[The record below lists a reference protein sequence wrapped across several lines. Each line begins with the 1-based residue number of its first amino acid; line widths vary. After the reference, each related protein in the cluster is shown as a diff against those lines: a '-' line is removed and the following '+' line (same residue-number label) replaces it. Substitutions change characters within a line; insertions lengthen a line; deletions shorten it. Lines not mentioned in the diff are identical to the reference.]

1 MKKVIALLIAA
12 FACTLPQL
20 ASAVPVRATFDG
32 TVSGSSGLL
41 PSVLNDFP
49 VGTTASFDVTFD
61 DTGLVDSAT
70 LANDFDVA
78 PVSGWLRMGSLEWL
92 FDAGRIWTYSYLNQS
107 PDFPVTS
114 YGLQLT
120 GAGPIIGGNAALF
133 GLFLS
138 LTPDATP
145 YASRLP
151 MVGFAYPVPSGE
163 FYSYADLSGNFTTSR
178 VSTSVPEPNTLL
190 LMCSGLALLAWLR
203 RSRRVNARAH
213 ILPAQDPTA
222 GTPHCR
228 HRAAL

>member
-1 MKKVIALLIAA
+1 MKKVIPLLITA
-12 FACTLPQL
+12 FACTIPQL

-32 TVSGSSGLL
+32 TVSGSSVF
-41 PSVLNDFP
+41 SDVLNDFP
-49 VGTTASFDVTFD
+49 AGTTASFDVSFD
-61 DTGLVDSAT
+61 DTGLVDSAA
-70 LANDFDVA
+70 LATDFDVA

-92 FDAGRIWTYSYLNQS
+92 FDAGRVWTFSYLNQS
-107 PDFPVTS
+107 PDFPVVS
-114 YGLQLT
+114 YGLQLAGT
-120 GAGPIIGGNAALF
+120 GPIIGGNASLF

-145 YASRLP
+145 YGSNMP

-163 FYSYADLSGNFTTSR
+163 YYSYANLTGNFATSR

-213 ILPAQDPTA
+213 IVPAQDPTV
-222 GTPHCR
+222 GTPRCR

>member
-1 MKKVIALLIAA
+1 MNKVIPLLVAA
-12 FACTLPQL
+12 FGCTISQL

-32 TVSGSSGLL
+32 TVAGSSGIFNQ
-41 PSVLNDFP
+41 VLNDFP
-49 VGTTASFDVTFD
+49 AGTAASFDVTFD
-61 DTGLVDSAT
+61 DAGLVDSAA

-92 FDAGRIWTYSYLNQS
+92 FDAGRVWTFSYLNQS
-107 PDFPVTS
+107 PDFPVVS

-120 GAGPIIGGNAALF
+120 GTGPTLSGNSSLF

-145 YASRLP
+145 FASNMP

-178 VSTSVPEPNTLL
+178 EGTSVPEPNTLL
-190 LMCSGLALLAWLR
+190 LMGGGLVLLAWLR
-203 RSRRVNARAH
+203 RSRRVIAY
-213 ILPAQDPTA
+213 
-222 GTPHCR
+222 
-228 HRAAL
+228 AAMRQS